1 MKQAPYSQSLFFVAQ
16 SYSRVDNCV
25 GLPNS
30 FTTEYTENT
39 EKTFYILRE
48 LCVLPRHH
56 PTGAGVW

>member
-1 MKQAPYSQSLFFVAQ
+1 MLQKT
-16 SYSRVDNCV
+16 RVDNCV

-48 LCVLPRHH
+48 LCVLCGEKKYGPFF
-56 PTGAGVW
+56 

>member
-1 MKQAPYSQSLFFVAQ
+1 M
-16 SYSRVDNCV
+16 DNCV

-30 FTTEYTENT
+30 FTTEYTEIT

-48 LCVLPRHH
+48 LCALPRHH